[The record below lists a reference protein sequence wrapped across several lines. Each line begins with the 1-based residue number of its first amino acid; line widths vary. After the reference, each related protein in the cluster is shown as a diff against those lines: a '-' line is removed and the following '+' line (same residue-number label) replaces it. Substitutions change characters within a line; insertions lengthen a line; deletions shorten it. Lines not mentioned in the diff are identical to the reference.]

1 MQDVPIPIQDKVE
14 TFVAGFYRDFID
26 ENYLYHNI
34 QHAQDVVE
42 AVRRLGNIYGLT
54 QTEMEMLELAA
65 WFHDTGFRYGADK
78 HEEYSAHAARDFLIG
93 EGYPEIRI
101 HQIEALILATRRFAE
116 PANLLEQIIRDADYS
131 HLGSELYWDRCSRI
145 RQELLMTR
153 HNFMP
158 EEEWVEFELDF
169 MMGHRFH
176 TEAAQQLLEAT
187 KQKNIRQLRK
197 YRQRIH
203 PGEEGDLPKKKKKKQ
218 PLPGPIGDLELGR
231 GVETMFRTTYR
242 THINL
247 SAIADNKANILL
259 SISAIIIS
267 IAISSLIPKFGAD
280 HRLVIPTLLLLTV
293 CLVTLVFAILATRP
307 NITHGSFTRQDILD
321 KKSNLLFFG
330 NFFKMPI
337 EDFHWG
343 VMEMIRDSDFLYSA
357 MTRDIYFLGKVLAQ
371 KYRFLRLGYAVFMF
385 GMILTVIA
393 FGAALLFA
401 PTS

>member
-1 MQDVPIPIQDKVE
+1 MQNAVIPIQEKSE
-14 TFVAGFYRDFID
+14 RFVAGIYRDFVD
-26 ENYLYHNI
+26 ENYLYHNF

-42 AVRRLGNIYGLT
+42 SVRRLGIIYGLSP
-54 QTEMEMLELAA
+54 TEMEILELAA

-78 HEEYSAHAARDFLIG
+78 HEENSCKNARDFL
-93 EGYPEIRI
+93 EAEKYPEIHIR
-101 HQIEALILATRRFAE
+101 QIESLILATRRFAE
-116 PANLLEQIIRDADYS
+116 PENLLEQIIRDADYS
-131 HLGSELYWDRCSRI
+131 HLGSELYWDRSSRI

-158 EEEWVEFELDF
+158 EEEWVDFELDF
-169 MMGHRFH
+169 MMGHHFH
-176 TEAAQQLLEAT
+176 TEVAQQLFEDT
-187 KQKNIRQLRK
+187 KQKNIRQLQK

-203 PGEEGDLPKKKKKKQ
+203 PGEEADFSKKKKKKK
-218 PLPGPIGDLELGR
+218 PVSGLINDLELGR

-259 SISAIIIS
+259 TISAIIIS

-280 HRLVIPTLLLLTV
+280 HRLIIPTLLLLLV
-293 CLVTLVFAILATRP
+293 CLVTLVFAVLATRP
-307 NITHGSFTRQDILD
+307 NVTHGSFTRQDILE

-330 NFFKMPI
+330 NFYKMPI

-343 VMEMIRDSDFLYSA
+343 MMEMIRDSDFLYSS

-371 KYRFLRLGYAVFMF
+371 KYRFLRLGYAVFMS
-385 GMILTVIA
+385 GMVLSVLA
-393 FGAALLFA
+393 FIVALLF
-401 PTS
+401 

>member
-1 MQDVPIPIQDKVE
+1 MQNAVIPIQE
-14 TFVAGFYRDFID
+14 RAERFVAGFYPDFID
-26 ENYLYHNI
+26 ENYLYHNL

-42 AVRRLGNIYGLT
+42 AVRRLGNIYVLS
-54 QTEMEMLELAA
+54 QVEMEMLELAA
-65 WFHDTGFRYGADK
+65 WFHDTGFRYGPEN
-78 HEEYSAHAARDFLIG
+78 HEEHSAGIARNFLEH

-101 HQIEALILATRRFAE
+101 HQIESLILATRRFAE
-116 PANLLEQIIRDADYS
+116 PENLLEQIIRDADYS

-169 MMGHRFH
+169 MAGHRFH

-187 KQKNIRQLRK
+187 KQKNIRQLLK

-203 PGEEGDLPKKKKKKQ
+203 PGEEVDFPKKKKKKKNANG
-218 PLPGPIGDLELGR
+218 LINDLEIGR

-247 SAIADNKANILL
+247 SAIADNKANIML
-259 SISAIIIS
+259 SISAIILS
-267 IAISSLIPKFGAD
+267 IAMSSLLPKFDAN
-280 HRLVIPTLLLLTV
+280 HRLIFPTLILLAV
-293 CLVTLVFAILATRP
+293 CLATLVFAILATRP
-307 NITHGSFTRQDILD
+307 NITHGSFTRQDILE
-321 KKSNLLFFG
+321 KRSNLLFFG
-330 NFFKMPI
+330 NFHKMPI

-343 VMEMIRDSDFLYSA
+343 MMEMIRDSDFLYSS

-371 KYRFLRLGYAVFMF
+371 KYRYLRLGYAVFMI
-385 GMILTVIA
+385 GMVVSVLA
-393 FGAALLFA
+393 FGIALLL
-401 PTS
+401 